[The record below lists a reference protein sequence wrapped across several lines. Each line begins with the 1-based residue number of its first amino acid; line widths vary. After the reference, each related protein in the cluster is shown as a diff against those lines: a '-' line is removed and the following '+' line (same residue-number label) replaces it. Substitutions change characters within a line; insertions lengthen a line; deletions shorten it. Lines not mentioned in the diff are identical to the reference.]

1 MTAPD
6 AMTTPDDG
14 PRIDFPPSAH
24 TRIKRLHERAHY
36 DRETVHAILDAGLLC
51 HVGYIIDGQP
61 YVTPTCY
68 WRTGDRVYWH
78 GSSASKM
85 LRRLE
90 NGVPV
95 CFTVALLDGLVLA
108 RSGFHSSIDYRSVM
122 AFGMAGKVEDE
133 AQKLAALEAFSE
145 RLTPGRWAELRP
157 PNAQEVKATT
167 VMALDL
173 AEVVAKVRTGPPS
186 DDEADYDFPVWAG
199 NVPIRSLVE
208 APVDDPRLNAG
219 IARPDYLN
227 RIRIGNTNDP

>member
-1 MTAPD
+1 MTPL
-6 AMTTPDDG
+6 DDG
-14 PRIDFPPSAH
+14 PQIDYPPTAH
-24 TRIKRLHERAHY
+24 TRIKRQHERAHY

-51 HVGYIIDGQP
+51 HVGYVIDGQP
-61 YVTPTCY
+61 YVTPTAY
-68 WRTGDRVYWH
+68 WRQADTLYWH

-90 NGVPV
+90 AGVPV

-122 AFGMAGKVEDE
+122 AFGVAEKVEGE
-133 AQKLAALEAFSE
+133 AQILAALEAFSE
-145 RLTPGRWAELRP
+145 RLTPGRWAEQRP
-157 PNAQEVKATT
+157 PNDQEIKATT

-173 AEVVAKVRTGPPS
+173 AEVAAKVRTGPPN
-186 DDEADYDFPVWAG
+186 DDEADYDDPVWAG

-208 APVDDPRLNAG
+208 APVDDPRLKAG

-227 RIRIGNTNDP
+227 RIRIGNTSDR

>member
-1 MTAPD
+1 MTA
-6 AMTTPDDG
+6 PDDG

-51 HVGYIIDGQP
+51 HVGYVIDGQP

-68 WRTGDRVYWH
+68 WRSGDRVYWH

-90 NGVPV
+90 AGVPV

-108 RSGFHSSIDYRSVM
+108 RSGFHSSINYRSVM
-122 AFGMAGKVEDE
+122 AFGVAEKVEGE
-133 AQKLAALEAFSE
+133 ARILAALVAFSE

-157 PNAQEVKATT
+157 QNDQEIKATT

-208 APVDDPRLNAG
+208 APVDDPRLKAG
-219 IARPDYLN
+219 IARPDYLKAV
-227 RIRIGNTNDP
+227 RIG

>member
-6 AMTTPDDG
+6 DG
-14 PRIDFPPSAH
+14 PQIDFPPSAH

-51 HVGYIIDGQP
+51 HVGYVIDGQP

-68 WRTGDRVYWH
+68 WRSGDRVYWH

-90 NGVPV
+90 AGVPV

-108 RSGFHSSIDYRSVM
+108 RSGFHSSINYRSVM
-122 AFGMAGKVEDE
+122 AFGMAEKVAGE
-133 AQKLAALEAFSE
+133 AQILAALVAFSE

-157 PNAQEVKATT
+157 QNDQEIKATT

-208 APVDDPRLNAG
+208 APVDDPRLKAG

-227 RIRIGNTNDP
+227 RIQIGNTNDP

>member
-1 MTAPD
+1 
-6 AMTTPDDG
+6 MTTPDDD
-14 PRIDFPPSAH
+14 PQIDYPPTAH
-24 TRIKRLHERAHY
+24 TRIKRQHERAHY

-51 HVGYIIDGQP
+51 HVGYVIDGQP

-90 NGVPV
+90 DGVPV

-108 RSGFHSSIDYRSVM
+108 RSGFHSSIDYRTVM
-122 AFGMAGKVEDE
+122 AFGIAKKVEDE
-133 AQKLAALEAFSE
+133 ARVLAALKAFSE
-145 RLTPGRWAELRP
+145 RLVPGRWAEQRP
-157 PNAQEVKATT
+157 PNDQEIKATT

-173 AEVVAKVRTGPPS
+173 TEVAAKVRTGPPN
-186 DDEADYDFPVWAG
+186 DDEADYDDPVWAG

-208 APVDDPRLNAG
+208 APVDDPRLKAG

-227 RIRIGNTNDP
+227 RIRIGNTDDR

>member
-1 MTAPD
+1 MA
-6 AMTTPDDG
+6 APDDG
-14 PRIDFPPSAH
+14 PQIDFPPTAH
-24 TRIKRLHERAHY
+24 TRIKRQHERAHY

-51 HVGYIIDGQP
+51 HVGYVIDGQP

-68 WRTGDRVYWH
+68 WRSGDRVYWH

-90 NGVPV
+90 DGVPV

-108 RSGFHSSIDYRSVM
+108 RSGYHSSIDYRSVM
-122 AFGMAGKVEDE
+122 AFGVAEKVEGE
-133 AQKLAALEAFSE
+133 ARILATLEAFSE
-145 RLTPGRWAELRP
+145 RLVPGRWAEQRP
-157 PNAQEVKATT
+157 PNDQEIKATT

-173 AEVVAKVRTGPPS
+173 TEVAAKVRTGPPG
-186 DDEADYDFPVWAG
+186 DDEADYDDPVWAG

-208 APVDDPRLNAG
+208 APVDDPRLKAG

-227 RIRIGNTNDP
+227 RIRIGNANGP